1 MFLSTIPY
9 LLNFRFFAPLLLRV
23 VIGGLFVFYGY
34 QKLTTK
40 RTPKRL
46 FFESVGF
53 RQGLFLAIALGIIEL
68 VGGLLLVLGLL
79 TQPTALILAVI
90 MAVAFIV
97 KFKHPTTLEHERALY
112 FVLLIILISL
122 TLSGPGY
129 YAFDLPL

>member
-1 MFLSTIPY
+1 MLLSTIPY

-23 VIGGLFVFYGY
+23 AIGCLFVFYGY

-40 RTPKRL
+40 RTHKKL
-46 FFESVGF
+46 FFESIGF
-53 RQGLFLAIALGIIEL
+53 RQGLFFAISLGIIEL
-68 VGGLLLVLGLL
+68 IGGVLLVVGLL

-97 KFKHPTTLEHERALY
+97 KLQHPTTLEHERVLY
-112 FVLLIILISL
+112 FILLVILISL